1 MVLCARSMTLIHRYL
16 FRQISRPVL
25 AACASLVGIALLSQ
39 SLDQLEIIVERGQ
52 SALTML
58 KLTLLAVPVQAG
70 EKLAP

>member
-58 KLTLLAVPVQAG
+58 KLTLLDD
-70 EKLAP
+70 